1 MFLSSPFL
9 DVLVQDGHHHLFDR
23 SDGGEVHSGTARQQ
37 SSVETFPPAG
47 DCSTFRSSFL
57 GSKVVVGFCIGSSL
71 FGMGLTGLKHH
82 LLRCG
87 GNRFGWEFMELEL
100 WKGLGSGQ
108 TWRSYGNSKPENL
121 QNKTGV
127 QSRWLLLQWRSC
139 PMVERYILAT
149 RISRVLSG

>member
-23 SDGGEVHSGTARQQ
+23 SDGGKVHSGTARQQ

-47 DCSTFRSSFL
+47 DCSTFRSSLL
-57 GSKVVVGFCIGSSL
+57 GSKVVVGFCIGASL

-87 GNRFGWEFMELEL
+87 GNRFG
-100 WKGLGSGQ
+100 
-108 TWRSYGNSKPENL
+108 
-121 QNKTGV
+121 
-127 QSRWLLLQWRSC
+127 
-139 PMVERYILAT
+139 
-149 RISRVLSG
+149 